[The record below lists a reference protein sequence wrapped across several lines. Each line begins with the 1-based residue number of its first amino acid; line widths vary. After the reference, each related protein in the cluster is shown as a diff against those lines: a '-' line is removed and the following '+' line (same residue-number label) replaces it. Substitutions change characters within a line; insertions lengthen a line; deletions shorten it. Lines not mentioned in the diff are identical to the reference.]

1 METFLSQI
9 PDHIQD
15 HIREITVQSGLPQGE
30 DAVEALSEG
39 WLKKNHLFDRYIENA
54 SMQAADSLDVSF
66 LRGAIILTYS
76 GSLLTLFPAEETAE
90 RSVQYTSIGLRHDV
104 PDTAIAQ
111 KTKLLYPVL
120 RDKPARFSRGP
131 IQRSSSVYKIAVL
144 PEILPDDTDENSL
157 LAVLTQSI
165 TEGFV
170 SVNRD
175 MLSE

>member
-1 METFLSQI
+1 M
-9 PDHIQD
+9 
-15 HIREITVQSGLPQGE
+15 
-30 DAVEALSEG
+30 
-39 WLKKNHLFDRYIENA
+39 
-54 SMQAADSLDVSF
+54 
-66 LRGAIILTYS
+66 
-76 GSLLTLFPAEETAE
+76 
-90 RSVQYTSIGLRHDV
+90 